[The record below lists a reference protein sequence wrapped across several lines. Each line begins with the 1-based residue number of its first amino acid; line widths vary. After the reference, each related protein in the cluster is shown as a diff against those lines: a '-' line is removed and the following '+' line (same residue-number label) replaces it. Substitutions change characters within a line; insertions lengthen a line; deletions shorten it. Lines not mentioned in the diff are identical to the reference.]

1 MWHVETD
8 YFALAIFL
16 IMLIKESPERARKR
30 DRQGNA
36 FFLVLLFSIFN
47 VTIDIISSLAMNQST
62 EWWMYEYAMTLYVA
76 SMPLLAAVWVCYA
89 YVLIHRDG
97 THREITRGIVGIVF
111 PYLVFV
117 AIAISN
123 PYTEWF
129 FHLTDDMQYS
139 RGALFMPVGVG
150 FIMFYSAAGLLQV
163 LFHWKKITPR
173 SNAVLLVLFF
183 LTTACFI
190 WIQLANPGW
199 LVINASYALVYV
211 WCDFT
216 VEEQRRSELYGEI
229 NRKNEELKVIAEKAE
244 SATQAKSE
252 FLSRMSHDIRTPMNA
267 IIGLTHLAEE
277 EDDAQKVKTYLHS
290 IETSSS
296 FLLGLI
302 NDILDMSKIENGELM
317 LKDEVYHVDEFIESI
332 NTIIKP
338 LMDEKN
344 IDFQMNVRTSTPC
357 IRTDKLRFNQIFF
370 NLLSNAAKFTPEGG
384 RVEFL
389 AADLPE
395 RDGKAGLRFT
405 VRDSGVGM
413 SKEFLQQ
420 LYDPFSQERS
430 AEGDKQMG
438 TGLGLPIVK
447 SLVDIMGGTI
457 AVQSELGEGTT
468 FTVELYVDR
477 AELPAPQRAGGE
489 TVDDLRGV
497 RILLVEDNEINIYVA
512 ELMLEKLGCETVVA
526 RNGQEAVERFE
537 ASKTDEFGAILMDV
551 RMPVMDGIEATKRI
565 RALRRAD
572 AQTVPI
578 IAMTADAFAEER
590 KRTLESGMNYHLSKP
605 IEAKL
610 LEHVLCEHV
619 KRGAAE

>member
-16 IMLIKESPERARKR
+16 IMLIKESPERFRKR

-47 VTIDIISSLAMNQST
+47 VMIDIISSLAMNQST

-97 THREITRGIVGIVF
+97 THREITRGIVAIVF

-150 FIMFYSAAGLLQV
+150 FIMFYSAVGLLQV
-163 LFHWKKITPR
+163 IFHWKKITPR

-229 NRKNEELKVIAEKAE
+229 NRKNEELRTIAEKAE

-277 EDDAQKVKTYLHS
+277 EDDAQKVKTYLRS
-290 IETSSS
+290 IEASSD

-302 NDILDMSKIENGELM
+302 NDILDMSKIENGELT
-317 LKDEVYHVDEFIESI
+317 LKEETYHVEEFIKGI
-332 NTIIKP
+332 DTIIKP
-338 LMDEKN
+338 SMDQKN
-344 IDFQMNVRTSTPC
+344 IRFVVGMNCHENT

-384 RVEFL
+384 TVEFL
-389 AADLPE
+389 CEALPAKN
-395 RDGKAGLRFT
+395 GKVGMHFI

-413 SKEFLQQ
+413 SREFLQQ
-420 LYDPFSQERS
+420 IYDPFTQERS

-447 SLVDIMGGTI
+447 SLVDIMGGSI
-457 AVQSELGEGTT
+457 SVKSELGKGTE
-468 FTVELYVDR
+468 FTVDLY
-477 AELPAPQRAGGE
+477 APRGE
-489 TVDDLRGV
+489 PSAPRSVESESMNDLTGV
-497 RILLVEDNEINIYVA
+497 HILLVEDNEINIYVA

-526 RNGQEAVERFE
+526 RNGQEAVERFA

-565 RALRRAD
+565 RALSRAD

-610 LEHVLCEHV
+610 LERVLCEHV
-619 KRGAAE
+619 KR